1 MTLLNGPGPYNK
13 FRSLSYVAQE
23 AKETEEH
30 HATSA
35 TNNTD
40 HPNEDQSQRRTGG
53 GARRG
58 VWCAPS
64 DESGLGAAVGGGRL
78 RVDDGECPVAAPNA
92 PHHGHRHQDGR
103 QDKSTKDN
111 LPSSI
116 PCGVHSLDSGNSID
130 DSNTLLEIRRNT
142 RIVTAT
148 VTTLQ

>member
-30 HATSA
+30 HAASA
-35 TNNTD
+35 TRTKTD
-40 HPNEDQSQRRTGG
+40 HANEDDENHRKREGDG

-58 VWCAPS
+58 WWCAPS
-64 DESGLGAAVGGGRL
+64 DESGLSAALGGGHP

-111 LPSSI
+111 SSI
-116 PCGVHSLDSGNSID
+116 
-130 DSNTLLEIRRNT
+130 
-142 RIVTAT
+142 
-148 VTTLQ
+148 